1 MKESLSFDALHARE
15 AGLTTHE
22 DAVMPPI
29 RFYFAC
35 LAGFITGAASA
46 LSTVAVQLSGTPEP
60 IASMTWLTI
69 AAAGLVAAV
78 GAGKLAWPV
87 APTRP

>member
-1 MKESLSFDALHARE
+1 
-15 AGLTTHE
+15 
-22 DAVMPPI
+22 MPPI
-29 RFYFAC
+29 RFWFAC

-69 AAAGLVAAV
+69 VAAGLVAAV

-87 APTRP
+87 APGLTARGYRRIVPEREGGK